1 MVFDYAF
8 GNVEPKFSP
17 VAPFIAGAGNQLND
31 FHRSLAR
38 LRRKCARSKLSN
50 LISDFPFLPMQ
61 TIILRE
67 VFDRGLPAVR
77 SRCPDIFR
85 QSHHGIWRQ
94 LVDLD
99 VESTQNFSH
108 KSMRGQTKA
117 SGEKSLE
124 DDQLAFWLGDL
135 LRPRDTCH
143 SAAKITKLLH
153 VLHADRGH
161 PRHAKLHY
169 VAGAQLRRRHIA
181 QHLLGRRASRRCIGS
196 RRGRGRHRYV
206 PSAAAGGLLHTGQ
219 ISDEQEQ
226 GGQTSSKRFE
236 KEVRVFVERGK
247 IKFKT
252 RRPPPPFIHRAW
264 RFGKPAIQ
272 QYGVNQRS
280 CQKPPWN
287 HFERGQRLHHLA
299 TSSAPDDLVKLVP
312 RRANIGAKAKT
323 PPFARCL
330 RRPRCTNEDKT
341 TGRLTLRPT
350 RRRAKACDEVVSSC
364 GLIQHGG
371 PRAIRPI
378 VTGPAWPL
386 SITGLICK
394 GLPVIIVYNPALWE
408 YSGDNL
414 GA

>member
-1 MVFDYAF
+1 MVFDCAF
-8 GNVEPKFSP
+8 GNVEPKFP
-17 VAPFIAGAGNQLND
+17 LVAPFISGVGNQLND

-38 LRRKCARSKLSN
+38 LRRKRARSKLSN
-50 LISDFPFLPMQ
+50 IISDFPFLPMQ

-67 VFDRGLPAVR
+67 DFDRGLPAVR

-85 QSHHGIWRQ
+85 QSHHGIRRQ

-124 DDQLAFWLGDL
+124 DNQLAFRLGDL

-143 SAAKITKLLH
+143 SAAEITKLLH
-153 VLHADRGH
+153 VLHVDRGH
-161 PRHAKLHY
+161 PRHAELHC
-169 VAGAQLRRRHIA
+169 VVGVQLLRHIA
-181 QHLLGRRASRRCIGS
+181 QRLLGQRAGRRCSGS

-226 GGQTSSKRFE
+226 GGQASSERFE
-236 KEVRVFVERGK
+236 KEVRVFAERGK

-252 RRPPPPFIHRAW
+252 RRPPPPFIHRAR

-280 CQKPPWN
+280 CQKPQRN

-299 TSSAPDDLVKLVP
+299 TSSAPDDIVELVP
-312 RRANIGAKAKT
+312 RRANVGAKAKT

-330 RRPRCTNEDKT
+330 RRPRCTNGDKT
-341 TGRLTLRPT
+341 TGRLTLHPT
-350 RRRAKACDEVVSSC
+350 RRRTKTRDEVVSSC
-364 GLIQHGG
+364 DLIQHGG
-371 PRAIRPI
+371 PRVIRPI
-378 VTGPAWPL
+378 ITGPAWPL
-386 SITGLICK
+386 RITG
-394 GLPVIIVYNPALWE
+394 YNL
-408 YSGDNL
+408 
-414 GA
+414 